1 MGTWEPG
8 NEVSVY
14 HSISSSLTGNT
25 ATWAH
30 GAPNASP
37 LQPQASPDHLW
48 YLLFNRSALLS
59 AEGDGAGEVEVF
71 IRAGGRVLLLHSKAV
86 GESRRRG
93 ENCTLTGLCT
103 ACTIPVPT
111 LPHPQLSWMPGVWR
125 NKARCLVTTLELLCQ
140 IEESHFT
147 YNVTCTL
154 WTILLRTWC
163 HIIVGLACMKVL
175 PKGCCKTMG
184 LYREVQA
191 SITQPLHRRSI
202 LVLNIFTNNAA
213 LGVELACKTRLLL
226 KVSRSA
232 M

>member
-8 NEVSVY
+8 NEISVY
-14 HSISSSLTGNT
+14 HSRSSSLTGNT

-103 ACTIPVPT
+103 ACTTPVPT
-111 LPHPQLSWMPGVWR
+111 LPHPQLSWMSGVWR
-125 NKARCLVTTLELLCQ
+125 NKARCLVTVVGITLPNRRVSLYVQCNMYLMNYS
-140 IEESHFT
+140 IEVSYYSWSCMHESAT
-147 YNVTCTL
+147 
-154 WTILLRTWC
+154 
-163 HIIVGLACMKVL
+163 
-175 PKGCCKTMG
+175 KGM
-184 LYREVQA
+184 LQ
-191 SITQPLHRRSI
+191 
-202 LVLNIFTNNAA
+202 NN
-213 LGVELACKTRLLL
+213 GV
-226 KVSRSA
+226 V
-232 M
+232 

>member
-8 NEVSVY
+8 NEISVY
-14 HSISSSLTGNT
+14 HSRSSSLTGNT

-103 ACTIPVPT
+103 ACTTPVPT

-125 NKARCLVTTLELLCQ
+125 NKARCLVTVVGITLPNRRVSLYVQC
-140 IEESHFT
+140 
-147 YNVTCTL
+147 TCTL
-154 WTILLRTWC
+154 WTILLRC
-163 HIIVGLACMKVL
+163 HIVGLACMKVL

-202 LVLNIFTNNAA
+202 LVLNFFTNNAA
-213 LGVELACKTRLLL
+213 LGVEVACKTRLLL